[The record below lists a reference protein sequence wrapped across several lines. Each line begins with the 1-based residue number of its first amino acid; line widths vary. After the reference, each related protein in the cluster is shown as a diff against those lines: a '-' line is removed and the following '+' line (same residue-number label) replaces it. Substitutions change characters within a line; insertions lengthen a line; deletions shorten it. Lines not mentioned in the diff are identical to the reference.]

1 MAPLSLTV
9 SVPSIKEGISSS
21 AWFVKNWAS
30 LKLRTGQC
38 LFSFLFC
45 FETWVQ
51 TNLIFQQKGGI
62 INQQSLHDCHGPSLY
77 SSTNKWETDSRERN
91 CKRKS
96 DFPLWDGSSGVTSRL
111 FMNFQRPAPP
121 THYPRIL
128 GVQLYPAYPPTTILY
143 PSPRTKTFQ
152 KGRGLKWYPTYTI
165 VLLDFYFLIFLLF
178 LVFLTF

>member
-1 MAPLSLTV
+1 M
-9 SVPSIKEGISSS
+9 
-21 AWFVKNWAS
+21 FV
-30 LKLRTGQC
+30 
-38 LFSFLFC
+38 FLPFC

-62 INQQSLHDCHGPSLY
+62 INQQSLHDCQGPSLY

-165 VLLDFYFLIFLLF
+165 VLLDFYFFIFLLGFSDLLNLENLTLRLWNFQFSIWLSHFQLSHF
-178 LVFLTF
+178 LLK